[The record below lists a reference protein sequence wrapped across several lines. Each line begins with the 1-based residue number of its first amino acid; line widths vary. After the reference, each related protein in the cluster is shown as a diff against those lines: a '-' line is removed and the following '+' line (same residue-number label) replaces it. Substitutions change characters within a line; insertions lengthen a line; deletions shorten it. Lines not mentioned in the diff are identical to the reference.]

1 MKADTTTVMRKM
13 IQQIREEFPFELG
26 EEQLCTDTCSVGC
39 PLKLLEYME
48 QEVLEWEARLDQGE
62 VPNFRDLQSLEKTG
76 KKIHDVLQ
84 KNQLV
89 EPPQP

>member
-1 MKADTTTVMRKM
+1 MKADTTTVMRQM
-13 IQQIREEFPFELG
+13 IQQIRESFPFELG
-26 EEQLCTDTCSVGC
+26 EDQLCTDTCSVGC

-48 QEVLEWEARLDQGE
+48 QEVLEWEARLDRGE

-89 EPPQP
+89 GPLQS

>member
-1 MKADTTTVMRKM
+1 MKADTTTVMREV
-13 IQQIREEFPFELG
+13 IRQIREAFPFELG

-48 QEVLEWEARLDQGE
+48 QEVLEWEARLDRGE
-62 VPNFRDLQSLEKTG
+62 IPNFRDLQSLEKTG
-76 KKIHDVLQ
+76 RKIHDVLE

-89 EPPQP
+89 KASQS